1 MQAVARV
8 ALRTTLALLAF
19 SVVGAFLLSG
29 TQILTA
35 PIINASEEKARN
47 AMIAEV
53 LPAGSFDNDLQKA
66 RLELPPSA
74 QLGSTDP
81 SNAYVARKQGKAIG
95 VVFETIA
102 PEGYSGNIYLLVGVL
117 ADGTLSGVRVTQD
130 KETPGLGDY
139 IELAKSNW
147 IKQFDGR
154 SLSNPTP
161 ENWKV
166 KKDGGVFAYYAGATI
181 SPRAVVKAVKLTL
194 QYFAEHKSELLTQNG
209 GHA

>member
-1 MQAVARV
+1 MQAAARV

-19 SVVGAFLLSG
+19 SIVGAFLLSG

-74 QLGSTDP
+74 ELGSTEP
-81 SNAYVARKQGKAIG
+81 SNAYVARKQGKTIG

-194 QYFAEHKSELLTQNG
+194 QYFAEHKGELLTQTG

>member
-1 MQAVARV
+1 MQAAARV

-19 SVVGAFLLSG
+19 SIVGAFLLSG

-74 QLGSTDP
+74 ELGSTEP
-81 SNAYVARKQGKAIG
+81 SNAYVARKQGKTIG

-194 QYFAEHKSELLTQNG
+194 QYFAEHKAELLTQNG

>member
-1 MQAVARV
+1 MQTVARI

-19 SVVGAFLLSG
+19 AVAGAFLLSG

-53 LPAGSFDNDLQKA
+53 LPPGSFDNDLQQS
-66 RLELPPSA
+66 RITLPPSDA
-74 QLGSTDP
+74 LGSKSP
-81 SNAYVARKQGKAIG
+81 SNAYQARKGGKTVG
-95 VVFETIA
+95 VVFESIA
-102 PEGYSGNIYLLVGVL
+102 PDGYSGNIYLLVGVM
-117 ADGTLSGVRVTQD
+117 ADGSLAGVRVTDD

-147 IKQFDGR
+147 IKQFDGK
-154 SLSNPTP
+154 SLSDPTP
-161 ENWKV
+161 DNWKV

-194 QYFAEHKSELLTQNG
+194 QYFGQHKAALLAQNG